1 MLLEHTEDYAVV
13 ASNSRAVMQHEPL
26 TWGVLGSRFIR
37 LESRSELAK
46 MSDDVLRE
54 WTASLTPQ
62 EREEF
67 SSALFDMFTQGGKLR
82 SLEEVQQK
90 DLLRRLAADGKQK
103 GIVSEVLRRLIADV
117 KEEMLHTA
125 EEGLKETAETL
136 KETAENLYQAGQ
148 KALGKRK

>member
-1 MLLEHTEDYAVV
+1 MFFGF
-13 ASNSRAVMQHEPL
+13 SRA
-26 TWGVLGSRFIR
+26 WAGYY
-37 LESRSELAK
+37 
-46 MSDDVLRE
+46 E
-54 WTASLTPQ
+54 W
-62 EREEF
+62 
-67 SSALFDMFTQGGKLR
+67 SSAVAR
-82 SLEEVQQK
+82 
-90 DLLRRLAADGKQK
+90 QK